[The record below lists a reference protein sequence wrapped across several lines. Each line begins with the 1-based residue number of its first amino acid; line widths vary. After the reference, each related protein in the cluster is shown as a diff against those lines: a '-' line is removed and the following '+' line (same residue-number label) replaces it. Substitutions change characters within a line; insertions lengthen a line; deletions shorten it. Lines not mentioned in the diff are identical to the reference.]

1 MYKLQ
6 INEKIEKTIL
16 CLLIILFKTADV
28 LHVYHGV
35 VLVAAKRL
43 AQAISSLNVFE
54 RGENLLQNSIL
65 NFVFR

>member
-43 AQAISSLNVFE
+43 AQAISSKMISMFLKEEKICYKIVY
-54 RGENLLQNSIL
+54 
-65 NFVFR
+65 